1 MNWKK
6 LLLIGLAISA
16 FAFAEAPKAEAGI
29 SVGIGFGFPRGYG
42 CYGAYPAYNPYGYDY
57 YGYGPRRVVYVAP
70 RFYWHHGRR
79 VYYPRRHHR
88 YWR

>member
-6 LLLIGLAISA
+6 LLLIGLAVSA
-16 FAFAEAPKAEAGI
+16 IAFTTAPRAKAGI
-29 SVGIGFGFPRGYG
+29 SVGIGFGIPSGYG
-42 CYGAYPAYNPYGYDY
+42 CYGYRYPAYYPYDY
-57 YGYGPRRVVYVAP
+57 YGYGPRRVVYVGP
-70 RFYWHHGRR
+70 RYYWHHSR